1 MQSGASLEELAKT
14 LDVQVAETG
23 LFKRSDNIPQ
33 YGRSAAFSRMAFDL
47 QPGASA
53 AVHDGARHAVIQVT
67 ERQPADMAN
76 FENQRQTTREQLLR
90 QKQQQARM
98 AFDNALRDEFQQLRE
113 SGDIVVNPQY
123 VF

>member
-1 MQSGASLEELAKT
+1 
-14 LDVQVAETG
+14 
-23 LFKRSDNIPQ
+23 
-33 YGRSAAFSRMAFDL
+33 
-47 QPGASA
+47 
-53 AVHDGARHAVIQVT
+53 VIQVT

-90 QKQQQARM
+90 QKQQQARA